1 MPSEQ
6 EQKAAPARSAAA
18 LIQEVRDRYKV
29 ASEAEAELRRNQL
42 EDKKFA
48 AGEHWTI
55 DMRREREADNRPC
68 LTIDR
73 LTPQIKQVTNQQRQ
87 MRPSIQIGPVDG
99 QADIETAEVL
109 QGLVGHIERSSDA
122 DDAYDQAGNDQTI
135 MGRGFIGIETAYID
149 DEGFD
154 QEIRIVRK
162 RRPESI
168 YFDPSVEKR
177 DYSDAMY
184 ALECF
189 DLSRETYKARFPRS
203 RVALASLTELR
214 TLGDDAP
221 GWITEEVI
229 RVVKYWHVELEPSE
243 ITAPDG
249 RKRTIEKRSVKCHL
263 VNAAEILEPYEWPGK
278 YIPLVPVIGEEIFL
292 EGKTDYRGMVRR
304 AKDPQRMSNYWKTAA
319 TEMVALAKT
328 APWLIAEG
336 QIEGYETFWE
346 NANRRNLAYLPYKLV
361 TLGGVAA
368 PPPQRNVAEPPIQ
381 ALTLMTQ
388 ASENDLRA
396 ATGFYDVGERET
408 REQSGRAIMAR
419 QKQGELGN
427 SDFLDGL
434 ARAIRHVGR
443 IVIDLAP
450 HIYDVPRVMRIL
462 GTDNQPREVLI
473 HAGNDPAAQAKLA
486 ELGAVE
492 GQKIERAFDL
502 SAGKYDVTVAA
513 GPNQGTAR
521 QEFAEAMGQIFQGN
535 PGLFQI
541 VGDLYFE
548 NLDIPNAKQ
557 IAERL
562 KKTLPPQLQDQPDQ
576 EDIPPAVQAQMAQ
589 MSQQIEQMGAA
600 LQEAQQ
606 AVEGKQLE
614 IQSKERIALADAQ
627 SKAEIAAEEIASKE
641 RIEAMKFE
649 LARAKAILD
658 SQLAQMKLDAENARI
673 AFQAER
679 AEQSQGREQQ
689 HAAQMA
695 DRAAAERAIEQQQ
708 QTQE

>member
-1 MPSEQ
+1 VPSEQ
-6 EQKAAPARSAAA
+6 EPKAPARSAAA

-42 EDKKFA
+42 ADKRFA
-48 AGEHWTI
+48 AGEHWSAE
-55 DMRREREADNRPC
+55 MRSEREGDNRPC

-203 RVALASLTELR
+203 KVALASLTELR
-214 TLGDDAP
+214 TLGDEAP

-229 RVVKYWHVELEPSE
+229 RVVKYWHIELEASE
-243 ITAPDG
+243 IAGPNG
-249 RKRTIEKRSVKCHL
+249 RKRTIEKRTVKCDL
-263 VNAAEILEPYEWPGK
+263 VNGAEVLESYDWPGK
-278 YIPLVPVIGEEIFL
+278 YIPLVPVIGEEIVL

-304 AKDPQRMSNYWKTAA
+304 AKDPQRMSNYWKTGA

-336 QIEGYETFWE
+336 QLEGYEHFWE
-346 NANRRNLAYLPYKLV
+346 QANRRNLPYLPYKFV
-361 TLGGVAA
+361 TLGGVSA
-368 PPPQRNVAEPPIQ
+368 PPPVRNVAEPPIQ

-396 ATGFYDVGERET
+396 ATGFYDVGERES

-473 HAGNDPAAQAKLA
+473 HAGNDEAAQAKLA
-486 ELGAVE
+486 ELQAAEAG
-492 GQKIERAFDL
+492 KIERAFDL

-557 IAERL
+557 IAQRL
-562 KKTLPPQLQDQPDQ
+562 KKTLPPNLQDQPDQ
-576 EDIPPAVQAQMAQ
+576 KDIPPAVQGQMAQ
-589 MSQQIEQMGAA
+589 MAQQIEQMGAA

-614 IQSKERIALADAQ
+614 LESKERIAAAELA
-627 SKAEIAAEEIASKE
+627 SKVQIAEIQAEVARQK
-641 RIEAMKFE
+641 AM
-649 LARAKAILD
+649 LD

-679 AEQSQGREQQ
+679 AEQSQGREQA

-695 DRAAAERAIEQQQ
+695 DRAAVERAIEQQQ
-708 QTQE
+708 QQGAE